1 MVTKIQLIDS
11 VDKNKL
17 MEFTRNISKDVRL
30 SGTEEE
36 YRAFQYA
43 EQQLKEFGFE
53 TDLYKRMAYISH
65 PGETFLSIN
74 GTSYQSITHAM
85 ASSTSEEGLH
95 TDLVYVGDGSLE
107 NFKKAD
113 VKGKAVLI
121 DGLAIP
127 GAVKTAEYAGAIA
140 AVFISSQYRHEM
152 IVSTVWGNP
161 SIDQVNDY
169 PRIAVLSVNF
179 DDGQQIKDTIL
190 NSKAACE
197 IKAIVNKFWCEI
209 PTLIAEYK
217 AKESSDEFVL
227 FSGHIDSWHYG
238 VMDNGTANATMLEIA
253 RIIGEQKPEFKRS
266 LRFAFWSGHSHG
278 RYAGSTL
285 YADENWEEL
294 HDNCV
299 MHVNIDSVGAK
310 EAVVL
315 SEGNAMAETKS
326 VAAKAIEEIAGETY
340 NSSRFGRAGDQSFW
354 GPGVPSLLMGL
365 SEQKPMNTPAMK
377 AFSKLFGDGKGGGFG
392 WWWHT
397 TEDTLDKISPEYLQ
411 RDCKIYL
418 SIIWELCTSRLIE
431 VNQLNAIMEI
441 SNYLNQYNEAMPN
454 HKGLAETKKR
464 IKSLKKLII
473 QVEDTV
479 KLRENLTEYQ
489 VEEYNKWNIRMS
501 KGLVRLNYV
510 NEDEFNH
517 DSALAQPPLPLLAV
531 ALKFESAISDMER
544 FAIENTLTRNTNK
557 FNFKL
562 RGLICST
569 EEYLEIIKEV
579 KSSVSSI

>member
-1 MVTKIQLIDS
+1 MVTKIQLIDR

-17 MEFTRNISKDVRL
+17 MEFTENISKEVRL

-53 TDLYKRMAYISH
+53 TSLYKRMAYISH
-65 PGETFLSIN
+65 PGETSLRVN
-74 GTSYQSITHAM
+74 GTPYQSITHAM
-85 ASSTSEEGLH
+85 AASTPEEGLH
-95 TDLVYVGDGSLE
+95 TDLVYVGDGSE
-107 NFKKAD
+107 GNWAD
-113 VKGKAVLI
+113 VKGKAVVI

-127 GAVKTAEYAGAIA
+127 GAVKAAEQAGAIA
-140 AVFISSQYRHEM
+140 AVFISAEYRHEM

-161 SIDQVNDY
+161 SINQVNDY
-169 PRIAVLSVNF
+169 PTIAVLSVNF
-179 DDGQQIKDTIL
+179 DDGQKIKEMIL
-190 NSKAACE
+190 NSGETACE
-197 IKAIVNKFWCEI
+197 IKAVVHKFWGEI

-217 AKESSDEFVL
+217 ADEPTDEFVL
-227 FSGHIDSWHYG
+227 FSGHIDSWHHG
-238 VMDNGTANATMLEIA
+238 AMDNGTANATMLEIA
-253 RIIGEQKPEFKRS
+253 RIIGEQKPTFRRS

-310 EAVVL
+310 ESVVL

-326 VAAKAIEEIAGETY
+326 VAAKAIKEIAGETY

-365 SEQKPMNTPAMK
+365 SEQKPMNTPAME

-397 TEDTLDKISPEYLQ
+397 TEDTLDKISPEFLQ

-418 SIIWELCTSRLIE
+418 SILWDLCTSRLLE
-431 VNQLNAIMEI
+431 VNQLNAIKEI
-441 SNYLNQYNEAMPN
+441 NSYLDQYHEAMPN

-464 IKSLKKLII
+464 VEGLKELIR
-473 QVEDTV
+473 QVEDIV
-479 KLRENLTEYQ
+479 KTAENLTDCQ
-489 VEEYNKWNIRMS
+489 AEEYNRWNIRVS

-531 ALKFESAISDMER
+531 ALKFKSVNSDMAR

-557 FNFKL
+557 FNFIL

-569 EEYLEIIKEV
+569 EEYLGRIKEV
-579 KSSVSSI
+579 KSKVSSI